1 MTTEYKYK
9 TSYTTKYRTFAHFV
23 LFAGIAGALFLI
35 YEGGYILAWFIS
47 LMVAII
53 ALATLSIPRRLRLS
67 DEGVEICCISDYTHI
82 AHEEIASVRVV
93 SPKEMTYFVPI
104 FASVGFFGYFGLYLN
119 LRKLDF
125 VKMYASKWSD
135 FIEITDI
142 YDDKYYISCDKC
154 DEVVALIANH
164 TQHNTH
170 YE

>member
-1 MTTEYKYK
+1 
-9 TSYTTKYRTFAHFV
+9 
-23 LFAGIAGALFLI
+23 
-35 YEGGYILAWFIS
+35 
-47 LMVAII
+47 MVAII
-53 ALATLSIPRRLRLS
+53 ALATLSIPQRLRLS

-93 SPKEMTYFVPI
+93 SPKEMKYFVPI

-164 TQHNTH
+164 AQHNTH

>member
-1 MTTEYKYK
+1 
-9 TSYTTKYRTFAHFV
+9 
-23 LFAGIAGALFLI
+23 
-35 YEGGYILAWFIS
+35 
-47 LMVAII
+47 MVAII

-93 SPKEMTYFVPI
+93 SPKEMKYFVPI

-164 TQHNTH
+164 AQHNTH